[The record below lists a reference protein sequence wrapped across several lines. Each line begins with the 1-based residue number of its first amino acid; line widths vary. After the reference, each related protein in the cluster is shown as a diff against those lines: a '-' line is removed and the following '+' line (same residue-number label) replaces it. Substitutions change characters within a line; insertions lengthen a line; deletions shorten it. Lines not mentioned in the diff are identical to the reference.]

1 MPGPR
6 VKGKRSSAVQ
16 LRAAHVRP
24 LQSGS
29 LLAVRPFEKVL
40 LFVIFFTPT
49 ANFVIITLI
58 RLNTGA
64 GVEDAAPCIPAG
76 QCYEGVIL

>member
-1 MPGPR
+1 MPR
-6 VKGKRSSAVQ
+6 RQ
-16 LRAAHVRP
+16 LPA
-24 LQSGS
+24 Q
-29 LLAVRPFEKVL
+29 KVL

-76 QCYEGVIL
+76 QYSEGVIL

>member
-24 LQSGS
+24 LQLYEDAIVQFFNYAPASGS
-29 LLAVRPFEKVL
+29 SS
-40 LFVIFFTPT
+40 T
-49 ANFVIITLI
+49 AA
-58 RLNTGA
+58 R
-64 GVEDAAPCIPAG
+64 
-76 QCYEGVIL
+76 